1 MKRIAACVTCSPST
15 SLRRSKRIDS
25 TITTRQLRTN
35 QLLKASSLK
44 RSSDGLLTYTWF
56 RNTWNTVHTYT
67 SKFFYTRPKSKYLSF
82 GAAFSA
88 QVFQVVLC
96 YGIMLPYYMNLCLS
110 DYANCVSLG
119 FPSEHLYI
127 YLNCRSIIVIKLWLQ
142 HLPMTLQSSV
152 TDLRFWHVLVAMY
165 SMPSALT

>member
-44 RSSDGLLTYTWF
+44 RSSDGVLTYTWF

-67 SKFFYTRPKSKYLSF
+67 SKFFHTWPKYKYLSF
-82 GAAFSA
+82 WCCIFCPSLQNKLFCAM
-88 QVFQVVLC
+88 
-96 YGIMLPYYMNLCLS
+96 IPYYMNLCLS